1 MVPTR
6 LYFMVRE
13 MTKKHLAAI
22 NRGRK
27 DAGLKAIRFKKERKA
42 LLAKQSKQAK
52 KQMKKSEKL
61 GYLPKIKG
69 SQVCS
74 KCLKKKVGSREAWF
88 QDFTKQKRICN
99 SCIDKLRQKE
109 KN

>member
-1 MVPTR
+1 
-6 LYFMVRE
+6 MVRE

-27 DAGLKAIRFKKERKA
+27 AAGLKPIRMKKKTKEKTTFT
-42 LLAKQSKQAK
+42 KFNAK

-88 QDFTKQKRICN
+88 QDFTQQKRICY
-99 SCIDKLRQKE
+99 SCIDKLRKA
-109 KN
+109 KKS